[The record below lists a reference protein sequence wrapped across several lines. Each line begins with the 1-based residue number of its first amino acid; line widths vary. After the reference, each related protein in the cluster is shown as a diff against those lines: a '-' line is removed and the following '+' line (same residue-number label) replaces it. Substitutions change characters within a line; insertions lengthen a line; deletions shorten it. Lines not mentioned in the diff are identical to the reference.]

1 RVVRGR
7 RLRRRGPRDARA
19 QRRHRVLGRLR
30 LGRPAAAG
38 TLRRHGPG
46 RPRAATGGGAGM
58 TALHK
63 YGPGALAFLGFW
75 VLLLAGGRSNFFRD
89 PGTFWH
95 TRVGER
101 ILTDG
106 FFDADPYTFTFAGQK
121 WIPHQWLG
129 EVTMA
134 VVHRAGGL
142 DALLVAACGVLA
154 ALFAW
159 LTVRFLR
166 TGLHPV
172 AVALFVGL
180 AL

>member
-1 RVVRGR
+1 
-7 RLRRRGPRDARA
+7 
-19 QRRHRVLGRLR
+19 
-30 LGRPAAAG
+30 
-38 TLRRHGPG
+38 
-46 RPRAATGGGAGM
+46 M

-63 YGPGALAFLGFW
+63 YGPGALAFLGIW

-106 FFDADPYTFTFAGQK
+106 FFDTDPYTFTFAGKK

-134 VVHRAGGL
+134 AVHKVGGL
-142 DALLVAACGVLA
+142 DALLVVACGILA
-154 ALFAW
+154 GLFAW
-159 LTVRFLR
+159 LTVRLLR

-172 AVALFVGL
+172 AVAVFVGL
-180 AL
+180 ALAASA